1 MVTSQAFRAQ
11 DVRFAFRYTRPA
23 GSGSGIAAV
32 DNLKLFSVG
41 APVAEGY
48 VIHATAS
55 QGGSIDPSGSVSV
68 AEHGSQ
74 TFAIVPDPGYEIA
87 DVLVDGESAG
97 AVTQYTFTD

>member
-1 MVTSQAFRAQ
+1 M
-11 DVRFAFRYTRPA
+11 
-23 GSGSGIAAV
+23 

-97 AVTQYTFTD
+97 AVTQYTFTDVTENHTIAALLPGLQQRRAV